1 MCNPFPLTF
10 SVTLL
15 ALSVS
20 VVQSRVV
27 PPPSVSP
34 AQSSEPSPLRTSSNN
49 ILFSPSFYEFLKSG
63 SVSTEG
69 NNPDPRPSVWVA
81 LGDSF
86 AAGPGAGD
94 ELQDG
99 ANCVRG
105 SMNYPLQMQADANIP
120 GPNGRNGQKPIFT
133 LKACT
138 GDVTT
143 DLTNQQNPNYQLGDV
158 RRDTSFVTLSIGGND
173 IKFVDILK
181 KCVFGF
187 PPVIGGPSCDALL
200 KISRDILFGQEFYDH
215 YNDVIIGILSN
226 MDWENRGS
234 SRTAIYQTSYSQ
246 FFDSYTDQCDSTSF
260 YVIDFIGP
268 KITKDLRIKLNRLTH
283 EVNYVISYYAD
294 LLNVQYSRPVGNPSL
309 FSAAVS
315 FVDVDISY
323 NGHRFCRQG
332 VQEPEHHNTDTH
344 FFNLNLL
351 ASTDGKTV
359 TVSGTNMT
367 IPRENATAGW
377 IDANYGD
384 GVHASWAWVMKTFH
398 PTPAGFTHTK
408 DMITYPKLQF
418 REAMRFW
425 GSTSSRDVDLVVL
438 GDYVAFASQDPN
450 SAIYQG
456 IIPHL
461 KAIFRNY
468 RYYNMPP
475 GSGVHVR
482 PTFSGSQ
489 KPQNANSEFHECYKI
504 ATIDELH
511 DNFVGSPDF
520 STRNKVTF

>member
-1 MCNPFPLTF
+1 
-10 SVTLL
+10 
-15 ALSVS
+15 
-20 VVQSRVV
+20 
-27 PPPSVSP
+27 
-34 AQSSEPSPLRTSSNN
+34 
-49 ILFSPSFYEFLKSG
+49 
-63 SVSTEG
+63 
-69 NNPDPRPSVWVA
+69 
-81 LGDSF
+81 
-86 AAGPGAGD
+86 
-94 ELQDG
+94 
-99 ANCVRG
+99 
-105 SMNYPLQMQADANIP
+105 
-120 GPNGRNGQKPIFT
+120 
-133 LKACT
+133 
-138 GDVTT
+138 
-143 DLTNQQNPNYQLGDV
+143 
-158 RRDTSFVTLSIGGND
+158 
-173 IKFVDILK
+173 
-181 KCVFGF
+181 
-187 PPVIGGPSCDALL
+187 
-200 KISRDILFGQEFYDH
+200 
-215 YNDVIIGILSN
+215 

-234 SRTAIYQTSYSQ
+234 SHTAIYQTSYSQ

-260 YVIDFIGP
+260 YVVDFIGP

-294 LLNVQYSRPVGNPSL
+294 LLNVDYSHAVGNPSL

-332 VQEPEHHNTDTH
+332 VQEPEHHNPDTH

-359 TVSGTNMT
+359 TVSDTNMP
-367 IPRENATAGW
+367 IPHENATAAW

-398 PTPAGFTHTK
+398 PTPAGCNSGK
-408 DMITYPKLQF
+408 SCDSGDP
-418 REAMRFW
+418 
-425 GSTSSRDVDLVVL
+425 VL

-456 IIPHL
+456 IIPHS

-468 RYYNMPP
+468 RYYNMPH

-489 KPQNANSEFHECYKI
+489 KPHNANSEFHECYKI

-511 DNFVGSPDF
+511 DNFVRSPDLY
-520 STRNKVTF
+520 TRNKVILLMAGTIDVLYDVDLDHWPDRYTSLIHDIFDSDPDAQVFAGHIPMIGYNSQDPFKWFGLHKRIAQFNARLSALVDQLATEHGYRIMTVHTSATTREHLDGYLLLPNTRGYLRIALNFVEHITMAALIGWFNPGPRGVPNGVDSISIGSQIPARPGDNDTLIVDKVTCNQEFEFFAGQGMPTKEDTLKSASGLSME